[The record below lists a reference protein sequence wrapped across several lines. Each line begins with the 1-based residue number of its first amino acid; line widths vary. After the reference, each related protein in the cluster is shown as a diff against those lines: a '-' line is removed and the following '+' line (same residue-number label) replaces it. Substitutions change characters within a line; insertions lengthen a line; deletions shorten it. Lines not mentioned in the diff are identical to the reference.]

1 MLFMPEDT
9 LIELA
14 DRLSG
19 KVVISSD
26 IKASDLCGA
35 DAESLIAHITDHFEG
50 REGMKVLGMPELQ
63 EILAKIGKK
72 KEPVQIEVVRSGD
85 FKPLAKDV
93 DARYT
98 IRDTPIGR
106 TNNTVGDF
114 TDHFRDR
121 FNKIKAIMKA
131 SGNGYGGNVN
141 IGAMNQYISGREM
154 GLIGMVYEKTVTKNG
169 HVMLTLEDESGTAK
183 VLAYKPQTKAKDLSN
198 EVFDTASRVAKDDVL
213 YVKGKVSGP
222 FFIANK
228 ILWPDVPIR
237 VRKRT
242 EDDVAI
248 ALLSDVHVG
257 SKLFLEK
264 QFGKFLEWLNGG
276 VDNRKDLAAKIKY
289 MVVGGD
295 LVDGVGVYPRQEKE
309 LSIDDIYK
317 QYSVFF
323 DFMESIP
330 DYIEVFVL
338 PGNHDAVQRA
348 EPQPAISKKLLG
360 DFARANVH
368 SVANPCY
375 LNLHGVKVLSYHGGV
390 ARLGHT
396 EHPGLQLLQRHLGDE
411 GDTEAEAPVLDIR
424 QHRDDAQQERRP
436 GDRRGTGHT
445 PHGPHTQERL
455 RRVPRH
461 GPGEQRHVAGPDV
474 IPDKAGAHPDSGA
487 ALGLRDEVRAGVA
500 RGLQRLGVPLDID
513 SYFKLLEEGFQEA
526 YEVASS
532 AKALGFDPKN
542 YVEVKAAPD
551 LAGKVEGL
559 MNVEGLAKLITD
571 NQKGKSRAELAF
583 CLVKEICTNDA
594 FDGYDVIRRIELA
607 VQDRPRDLH
616 RGHPRRAYGRRP
628 GDRAL
633 QEPGQLRLHI
643 HILRRPDQER
653 RAGPQWRCRSHSRTT
668 PGSSST

>member
-237 VRKRT
+237 VRKKT

-375 LNLHGVKVLSYHGGV
+375 LNLHGVKVLSYHGGSLDSV
-390 ARLGHT
+390 IQNIQGCSYSNATSAMKEILKR
-396 EHPGLQLLQRHLGDE
+396 RHLCSIYGNTVTTPSKNDALVI
-411 GDTEAEAPVLDIR
+411 DEAPDIL
-424 QHRDDAQQERRP
+424 HM
-436 GDRRGTGHT
+436 GHI
-445 PHGPHTQERL
+445 H
-455 RRVPRH
+455 
-461 GPGEQRHVAGPDV
+461 
-474 IPDKAGAHPDSGA
+474 
-487 ALGLRDEVRAGVA
+487 
-500 RGLQRLGVPLDID
+500 
-513 SYFKLLEEGFQEA
+513 
-526 YEVASS
+526 
-532 AKALGFDPKN
+532 KN
-542 YVEVKAAPD
+542 
-551 LAGKVEGL
+551 
-559 MNVEGLAKLITD
+559 
-571 NQKGKSRAELAF
+571 
-583 CLVKEICTNDA
+583 
-594 FDGYDVIRRIELA
+594 GYDEYHGTALVNSGTWQARTSFQIKQGHIPTPALLSVYETKSAA
-607 VQDRPRDLH
+607 V
-616 RGHPRRAYGRRP
+616 
-628 GDRAL
+628 
-633 QEPGQLRLHI
+633 
-643 HILRRPDQER
+643 
-653 RAGPQWRCRSHSRTT
+653 SHVDFN
-668 PGSSST
+668 G